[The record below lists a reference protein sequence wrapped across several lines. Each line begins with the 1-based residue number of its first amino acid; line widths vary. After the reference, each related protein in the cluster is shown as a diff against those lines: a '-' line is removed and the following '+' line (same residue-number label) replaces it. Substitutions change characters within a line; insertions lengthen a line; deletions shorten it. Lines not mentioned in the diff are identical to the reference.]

1 MPAHKFKTGQRVTV
15 IERHGRFEIVRL
27 LPETGGRNQYRV
39 RSLADGH
46 ERIVIETEL
55 A

>member
-1 MPAHKFKTGQRVTV
+1 MPAHKFKTGQKVTV
-15 IERHGRFEIVRL
+15 TDRRGQFEIIRL

-39 RSLADGH
+39 RSLADRH
-46 ERIVIETEL
+46 ERVVVETEL